1 MSKRPLRKYEPIWL
15 QLKAT
20 GKVKVAC
27 AAEHRARIRKAVYKE
42 KDLDVAY
49 KVQADLEKKSMRLE
63 VTFKGNT
70 VEFRLRNTKLN
81 AEDL

>member
-15 QLKAT
+15 QLKQT
-20 GKVKVAC
+20 GKVRIAC
-27 AAEHRARIRKAVYKE
+27 APEHRARIRKAVYKE

-49 KVQADLEKKSMRLE
+49 KIQADMEKKFMRLE
-63 VTFKGNT
+63 VVFKGNT
-70 VEFRLRNTKLN
+70 IEFRLKNTKLN